1 MRRNTPLR
9 DSLAPP
15 RVVVWLSALALIAF
29 TSVTE
34 TRGQVSGARIYA
46 PDPKTP
52 LEFWDAADYLVR
64 TGQPAQAVPY
74 LNAFLKANPD
84 DATLLQIRDRHG
96 VGSILRLEDDP
107 ATRRFARTIADRL
120 AVATRRNAT
129 RPERIERFVAALT
142 KSREE
147 QDYGVERLREAGS
160 YAVPAL
166 VQALGNPGLSADD
179 HASILR
185 NMGRLDRSA
194 VPALIASLDSK
205 DPRLA
210 ANVADVL
217 GRIGDPRAIPHLT
230 FPAAHGE
237 PVSPVRAASRRA
249 IASLTR
255 RPFEAQPRSPV
266 RVLLDE
272 ARKYHVHAVNFPGD
286 SVLIWAWD
294 EARNAPVTRQV
305 TKSEAEASFGLRLAR
320 EALQLDPTSRAAQAL
335 FVGLA
340 LEKAVERSGFAAFPA
355 SDPSNAFATAVAA
368 GPDVLGDVL
377 EQAVADGKAD
387 LAAAAATALGQVT
400 DRNTLT
406 GNSRPQPLV
415 KALWA
420 PGRRAQFAAARAL
433 VTLDPRGPFPGSS
446 RVVPVLARFV
456 TNQAAPKAVIIDGNV
471 NRASQLAGFL
481 KTLGYEPQVAE
492 TGDRGFR
499 LASESA
505 DVELI
510 LIDPHFVQGHW
521 RLVDTLGNLRG
532 DARTAAIPTFVVGPR
547 NVGIKLDDTF
557 ARFPGVKYLITPT
570 GADILERQLGG
581 RPSAMPEAERAAY
594 AREAAAL
601 LAMLS
606 SRAGSPFEADL
617 GAAEPALAIALNS
630 AETSESASVA
640 LGDVPVAAAQRG
652 LADVVLDPSK
662 PAPLRLSAAAQ
673 LARSLQRFGP
683 LLAADQ
689 EAKLVAALDGEADPA
704 LRTALATALGALRPK
719 AAATGRRLQ
728 DYRAPAADAPGAPGP
743 DAEPPAVSPAPP
755 DADAPA
761 PPDAEA
767 PAPPADDQ
775 P

>member
-1 MRRNTPLR
+1 MRRYTPLR

-15 RVVVWLSALALIAF
+15 RVVVWLSALALIGFA
-29 TSVTE
+29 SATE
-34 TRGQVSGARIYA
+34 TRGQATGSKPRIYA

-64 TGQPAQAVPY
+64 TGQAAQAVPY
-74 LNAFLKANPD
+74 LNSFLKANPD
-84 DATLLQIRDRHG
+84 DATLLEIRDRHG

-107 ATRRFARTIADRL
+107 ATRPFARPIADRL

-129 RPERIERFVAALT
+129 RPERIERSIAALT
-142 KSREE
+142 KTREE
-147 QDYGVERLREAGS
+147 QDYAVERLRDAGS

-166 VQALGNPGLSADD
+166 VRALGSAGLSADD
-179 HASILR
+179 RASIIR

-194 VPALIASLDSK
+194 VPALIAALDSK

-237 PVSPVRAASRRA
+237 PRSPVRAASRRA
-249 IASLTR
+249 IASLTG

-266 RVLLDE
+266 RVLIDE

-294 EARNAPVTRQV
+294 EARNAPAPRQV
-305 TKSEAEASFGLRLAR
+305 SRSEAEAFFGLRLAR

-335 FVGLA
+335 SVSLA
-340 LEKAVERSGFAAFPA
+340 LDKAVERVGFAAFPT
-355 SDPSNAFATAVAA
+355 SDPSNALATATAA
-368 GPDVLGDVL
+368 GPDVLSDVL
-377 EQAVADGKAD
+377 EQAVADGKTD
-387 LAAAAATALGQVT
+387 HAAVAATALGQVT
-400 DRNTLT
+400 DRNRLA
-406 GNSRPQPLV
+406 GGGPPHPLV
-415 KALWA
+415 GALWA
-420 PGRRAQFAAARAL
+420 PGRRVQFAAARAL

-456 TNQAAPKAVIIDGNV
+456 TNQAPPKAVIIDGNV

-481 KTLGYEPQVAE
+481 KSLGYEPQVAE

-521 RLVDTLGNLRG
+521 RLVDTLGNLRA

-547 NVGIKLDDTF
+547 NVGIRLDDLF
-557 ARFPGVKYLITPT
+557 ARFPGVKYLVTPT
-570 GADILERQLGG
+570 NADILARQLGG
-581 RPSAMPEAERAAY
+581 RSVPMPEAERTSN

-601 LAMLS
+601 LATLA
-606 SRAGSPFEADL
+606 SRAVSPFEADL
-617 GAAEPALAIALNS
+617 SAAEPALALALNS
-630 AETSESASVA
+630 AETSRSATVA
-640 LGDVPVAAAQRG
+640 LGEIPVVAAQQG

-662 PAPLRLSAAAQ
+662 PAPLRLSAATQ
-673 LARSLQRFGP
+673 LARSIQRFGP
-683 LLAADQ
+683 LVAADQ
-689 EAKLVAALDGEADPA
+689 EAKLVAAHDGESDPV
-704 LRTALATALGALRPK
+704 LRTALATALGALRPH
-719 AAATGRRLQ
+719 AAAAGRRLQ
-728 DYRAPAADAPGAPGP
+728 GDRVPASDAPGTPGT
-743 DAEPPAVSPAPP
+743 DTKPPADS
-755 DADAPA
+755 PA

-767 PAPPADDQ
+767 PTPPADDQ

>member
-9 DSLAPP
+9 DRLAPP

-64 TGQPAQAVPY
+64 TGQAAQAVPY

-107 ATRRFARTIADRL
+107 ATRPFARPIADRL
-120 AVATRRNAT
+120 AQATRRNAT
-129 RPERIERFVAALT
+129 RPERIERFISALT
-142 KSREE
+142 RTRDE
-147 QDYGVERLREAGS
+147 QDYAVERLRDAGS

-166 VQALGNPGLSADD
+166 VQTLGNPALAADD
-179 HASILR
+179 RAAIIR

-194 VPALIASLDSK
+194 VPALIAALDSE

-210 ANVADVL
+210 ANVADAL

-230 FPAAHGE
+230 FLAAHGE
-237 PVSPVRAASRRA
+237 PLSPVRAASRRA
-249 IASLTR
+249 IANLTG

-294 EARNAPVTRQV
+294 EAGNAPAPRQV
-305 TKSEAEASFGLRLAR
+305 SRSEAEAFFGLRLAR
-320 EALQLDPTSRAAQAL
+320 QALQLDPTSRAAQSL
-335 FVGLA
+335 FVSLA
-340 LEKAVERSGFAAFPA
+340 LEKAVERAGIAAFPA
-355 SDPSNAFATAVAA
+355 NDPSDAFATAVAA

-377 EQAVADGKAD
+377 EMAVADGKTD

-406 GNSRPQPLV
+406 GGRRPHPLV

-420 PGRRAQFAAARAL
+420 PGRRVQFAAARAL

-481 KTLGYEPQVAE
+481 KALGYDPQVAE
-492 TGDRGFR
+492 AGDRGFR

-521 RLVDTLGNLRG
+521 RLVDTLGNLRS

-547 NVGIKLDDTF
+547 NVGIQLDDLF
-557 ARFPGVKYLITPT
+557 ARFPGVKYLITRT
-570 GADILERQLGG
+570 GADILGQQLGG
-581 RPSAMPEAERAAY
+581 RPVPMPEAERASY

-601 LAMLS
+601 LASLA

-617 GAAEPALAIALNS
+617 SAAEPALAVALNS
-630 AETSESASVA
+630 AETSRSASVA

-683 LLAADQ
+683 LIAADQ

-704 LRTALATALGALRPK
+704 LRTAMATALGALRPK

-728 DYRAPAADAPGAPGP
+728 GYRAPAADASGSPEPAT
-743 DAEPPAVSPAPP
+743 EPPAEP
-755 DADAPA
+755 PA

-767 PAPPADDQ
+767 PAPPTADQ

>member
-9 DSLAPP
+9 DRLAPP
-15 RVVVWLSALALIAF
+15 RVVVWLSALALIGFAPE
-29 TSVTE
+29 TE
-34 TRGQVSGARIYA
+34 TRGQATQGQAREIFA

-64 TGQPAQAVPY
+64 TGQAAQAVPY

-84 DATLLQIRDRHG
+84 DATLLEIRDRHG

-107 ATRRFARTIADRL
+107 ATRPFARPIADRL
-120 AVATRRNAT
+120 AAGHA
-129 RPERIERFVAALT
+129 PERDPPRADRAVHRRADAE
-142 KSREE
+142 SQEE
-147 QDYGVERLREAGS
+147 QDYAVERLREAGS

-166 VQALGNPGLSADD
+166 VQALGNAGLSADD
-179 HASILR
+179 RASIVR

-194 VPALIASLDSK
+194 VPALIAALDSK

-210 ANVADVL
+210 ADVADVL

-230 FPAAHGE
+230 FLAAHGE
-237 PVSPVRAASRRA
+237 SPSPVRAAARRA
-249 IASLTR
+249 IASLTG

-294 EARNAPVTRQV
+294 EAQNAPAPRQV
-305 TKSEAEASFGLRLAR
+305 SKERGGGVLRPPAGPRGVAARPDEPCRAGPPREPGAGQGRGAGRASPPSRRTTRRTPSPRRWPPAR
-320 EALQLDPTSRAAQAL
+320 TCSATCWSRRSPTARPTSPPRPRPPW
-335 FVGLA
+335 G
-340 LEKAVERSGFAAFPA
+340 RSPTATRWPA
-355 SDPSNAFATAVAA
+355 
-368 GPDVLGDVL
+368 
-377 EQAVADGKAD
+377 
-387 LAAAAATALGQVT
+387 
-400 DRNTLT
+400 T
-406 GNSRPQPLV
+406 GRPHPLV

-456 TNQAAPKAVIIDGNV
+456 TNQAPPKAVIIDGNV

-481 KTLGYEPQVAE
+481 KALGYEPQVAE

-521 RLVDTLGNLRG
+521 RLVDTLGNLRA

-547 NVGIKLDDTF
+547 NVGIQLDDLF

-570 GADILERQLGG
+570 ERGPPGAAARGPAGRDVGGGARVVCTRGRGAAGDARLAGGEPVRG
-581 RPSAMPEAERAAY
+581 RPER
-594 AREAAAL
+594 R
-601 LAMLS
+601 
-606 SRAGSPFEADL
+606 RAGA
-617 GAAEPALAIALNS
+617 
-630 AETSESASVA
+630 
-640 LGDVPVAAAQRG
+640 
-652 LADVVLDPSK
+652 
-662 PAPLRLSAAAQ
+662 
-673 LARSLQRFGP
+673 
-683 LLAADQ
+683 
-689 EAKLVAALDGEADPA
+689 
-704 LRTALATALGALRPK
+704 
-719 AAATGRRLQ
+719 GRRPELRRR
-728 DYRAPAADAPGAPGP
+728 RAS
-743 DAEPPAVSPAPP
+743 PPRSPWATSPSRPP
-755 DADAPA
+755 SEGWPTSCSTRRS
-761 PPDAEA
+761 PPRSA
-767 PAPPADDQ
+767 
-775 P
+775 